1 MYNKENL
8 KKQLREMRLKPTDA
22 VMIHSSLKA
31 MGPVEG
37 GADTVRGALME
48 FFSEG
53 LLMMPTHT

>member
-1 MYNKENL
+1 
-8 KKQLREMRLKPTDA
+8 
-22 VMIHSSLKA
+22 